1 MFQSLNRLIDQRPM
15 LPLSRYAILSIG
27 NGPGWLSVAITPG
40 SSSLEEDMVPTDL
53 DFYSIDSPLLLL
65 EG

>member
-1 MFQSLNRLIDQRPM
+1 M

-27 NGPGWLSVAITPG
+27 NGPGWLSVSITPG